1 MGIGMTHHGQ
11 HGTFLDLDDLDSLDA
26 LAEELDVFRS
36 RRGNNSLSS
45 TTHIS
50 ADENNVE
57 QGLAKLV
64 LSLVEL
70 LRQLLE
76 KQALRRMDAG
86 SLDDDEIER
95 LGTTFMKLKQR
106 IDELQ
111 VAFGLENEDLNIDLG
126 PLGNLLEDQRPRT
139 SR

>member
-1 MGIGMTHHGQ
+1 MTRHGR
-11 HGTFLDLDDLDSLDA
+11 HGTFDVDDVDSL
-26 LAEELDVFRS
+26 EELEEFAAELEALRS
-36 RRGNNSLSS
+36 RTRRNELSS

-64 LSLVEL
+64 LTLVEL

-76 KQALRRMDAG
+76 KQALRRMESG
-86 SLDDDEIER
+86 TLDDQEIER

-106 IDELQ
+106 IEQLQ
-111 VAFGLENEDLNIDLG
+111 VAFGLEDEDLNIDLG
-126 PLGNLLEDQRPRT
+126 PLGNLLEDQEG
-139 SR
+139 SRSSH

>member
-1 MGIGMTHHGQ
+1 MTRHGQ
-11 HGTFLDLDDLDSLDA
+11 QDTFDVGDADSLEELEDLAAELDA
-26 LAEELDVFRS
+26 LHGGT
-36 RRGNNSLSS
+36 RRNALSS
-45 TTHIS
+45 TTHIR

-64 LSLVEL
+64 LTLVEL

-76 KQALRRMDAG
+76 KQALRRMESG
-86 SLDDDEIER
+86 TLDEDEIER

-106 IDELQ
+106 IEELQ
-111 VAFGLENEDLNIDLG
+111 VAFGLEDEDLNIDLG
-126 PLGNLLEDQRPRT
+126 PLGNLLEDQRGTRT

>member
-1 MGIGMTHHGQ
+1 MTRHGQ
-11 HGTFLDLDDLDSLDA
+11 HDTFDVDDVDSL
-26 LAEELDVFRS
+26 EELEDLAAELEALRGRT
-36 RRGNNSLSS
+36 RRNGLSS
-45 TTHIS
+45 TTHIN

-64 LSLVEL
+64 LTLVEL

-76 KQALRRMDAG
+76 KQALRRMDSG
-86 SLDDDEIER
+86 TLDDQEIER

-106 IDELQ
+106 IGELQ
-111 VAFGLENEDLNIDLG
+111 VAFGLEDEDLNIDLG
-126 PLGNLLEDQRPRT
+126 PLGNLLEDQGGSRT

>member
-1 MGIGMTHHGQ
+1 MTHHGRQ
-11 HGTFLDLDDLDSLDA
+11 GTFLDVDDVDSL
-26 LAEELDVFRS
+26 EELAAELEAFQGRS
-36 RRGNNSLSS
+36 GQNSLSS
-45 TTHIS
+45 STHIS

-76 KQALRRMDAG
+76 KQALRRMEADT
-86 SLDDDEIER
+86 LDDEEIER
-95 LGTTFMKLKQR
+95 LGTTFMLLKKR
-106 IDELQ
+106 IEELQ

-126 PLGNLLEDQRPRT
+126 PLGNLLEDQSTRS